1 MSRRK
6 SNRHVSLSQLKA
18 SVTIR
23 DVAARAGV
31 STATV
36 SRVLAGQNGVG
47 KKVRALVSAA
57 VQELAYQP
65 NRLARDLRVGLRKV
79 VGVIIPDLQNPFL
92 TSVVHGIEAVL
103 CREGYSLLL
112 GHSDGLAERE
122 QTHLAV
128 LRGEGAAGLIL
139 IPNNGPE
146 ANYESLRAWN
156 IPVVA
161 VDRTPR
167 GLSVDLVRSNNQEA
181 MCEATRHLLSHGYRE
196 IGFINGPAEISVAQ
210 ERLAGYMDALREA
223 SLIPRSSLIIHSNF
237 RQEGGHAAMCQLLNL
252 SKPPRAVLIGNNLMT
267 LGALQAIDEQGLQI
281 PDEIGVLGFDDMP
294 WATSLRPPL
303 TAVAQPAEEI
313 GRTAAQLLMERLN
326 DPGRIARQV
335 ILPATL
341 VVRASC
347 GAHSPALNGSSP
359 SCNTPRKA
367 ERPIRV
373 GSGRSTDPN
382 PAMTSQPTTSIPCP
396 KEANVVVNPILT

>member
-1 MSRRK
+1 
-6 SNRHVSLSQLKA
+6 
-18 SVTIR
+18 
-23 DVAARAGV
+23 
-31 STATV
+31 
-36 SRVLAGQNGVG
+36 
-47 KKVRALVSAA
+47 
-57 VQELAYQP
+57 
-65 NRLARDLRVGLRKV
+65 
-79 VGVIIPDLQNPFL
+79 
-92 TSVVHGIEAVL
+92 
-103 CREGYSLLL
+103 
-112 GHSDGLAERE
+112 
-122 QTHLAV
+122 
-128 LRGEGAAGLIL
+128 
-139 IPNNGPE
+139 
-146 ANYESLRAWN
+146 
-156 IPVVA
+156 
-161 VDRTPR
+161 
-167 GLSVDLVRSNNQEA
+167 LVRSNNQEA